1 MKIYGDIISPFVRM
15 ALVTAHECGLGN
27 RVEQIREN
35 VKPTEPNLKVTG
47 LSPLGKIPVL
57 ETDHHHPIYDS
68 RVIIEYLA
76 HVAGNKTL
84 IPDDGV
90 KRFRVLTLQALGQ
103 GLADVAV
110 AYRYEVAARPQGLQ
124 WVEWMARAEER
135 MNSAMDDLE
144 KNWTKDLSDVTAGS
158 IAAAV
163 ALSYMD
169 FRLPDM
175 NWRDTRP
182 QIKSFHA
189 TFSQR
194 ESMIKTTLA
203 AKQV

>member
-1 MKIYGDIISPFVRM
+1 MKIYGDTISPFVRM
-15 ALVTAHECGLGN
+15 CLVTAHECGLAGKL
-27 RVEQIREN
+27 EHIKEA
-35 VKPTEPNLKVTG
+35 VKPTQANAKLTS
-47 LSPLGKIPVL
+47 LSALGKIPIL

-110 AYRYEVAARPQGLQ
+110 AYRYETAMRPQGSQ
-124 WVEWMARAEER
+124 WTEWMTRTEER
-135 MNSAMDDLE
+135 INAAMDDMD
-144 KNWTKDLSDVTAGS
+144 KNWQADLAEVTAGS

-163 ALSYMD
+163 ALSYID
-169 FRLPDM
+169 FRLPAFK
-175 NWRDTRP
+175 WRDTRSHLSGFHT
-182 QIKSFHA
+182 SF
-189 TFSQR
+189 SKR
-194 ESMIKTTLA
+194 ESMLKTALVA
-203 AKQV
+203 S